1 MLAHYWLLWCWCW
14 KPILVAVLMTPG
26 DGAVS
31 LSVSGHCWHWRHF
44 PRPAL
49 QALARSAQDTQS
61 GSGSLRDNMLPHE
74 LPTPGPRCQSD
85 RILINFMRTNV
96 SLIIVG
102 NSRDGRD
109 LWITDTEWF
118 TMSVSSKVSQ
128 LESGM
133 YPAAWDWR
141 QAVPAL
147 IQW

>member
-1 MLAHYWLLWCWCW
+1 MVYNVGTLLIIMML
-14 KPILVAVLMTPG
+14 VLKTDTCCCPD

-102 NSRDGRD
+102 DSRDGRD
-109 LWITDTEWF
+109 L
-118 TMSVSSKVSQ
+118 
-128 LESGM
+128 
-133 YPAAWDWR
+133 
-141 QAVPAL
+141 
-147 IQW
+147 

>member
-1 MLAHYWLLWCWCW
+1 
-14 KPILVAVLMTPG
+14 MTPG

-61 GSGSLRDNMLPHE
+61 GSGSLRDNMLPYE

-85 RILINFMRTNV
+85 SILINFMRTNV

-109 LWITDTEWF
+109 L
-118 TMSVSSKVSQ
+118 
-128 LESGM
+128 
-133 YPAAWDWR
+133 
-141 QAVPAL
+141 
-147 IQW
+147 